1 MNNFRGTGVAMV
13 TPFLADGSVD
23 YVGLKRLINY
33 LIAGGVDY
41 LVSLGTTG
49 ETATLTKEEKH
60 KVWAFTAEVTEN
72 RVPLVAG
79 IGGNNT
85 GQLQADLKSFEHQGY
100 SAVLSV
106 SPYYNKPS
114 QEGIYQHYKA
124 LSESSPLPIILY
136 NVPGRTGSNMSPE
149 TTCRLAHD
157 FKNIIGTKEAS
168 GSFDQFNQIM
178 RDKPAD
184 FLLISGDD
192 PIALPMLSIGAVGVI
207 SVLGNAYPQA
217 LSQMINLGLKG
228 DYQKALSL
236 HLNLLEITRLLFVEG
251 NPVGIKSALSNLDI
265 CEAHL
270 RLPLITPSADLN
282 KQIKAEMERLKSLLS

>member
-1 MNNFRGTGVAMV
+1 MLKENLTNALSKQFNFELYSAYIYLAMS
-13 TPFLADGSVD
+13 A
-23 YVGLKRLINY
+23 YCARNGLKGFANWLNVQ
-33 LIAGGVDY
+33 AQ
-41 LVSLGTTG
+41 
-49 ETATLTKEEKH
+49 EELAH
-60 KVWAFTAEVTEN
+60 AMHMYEYILERGASPV
-72 RVPLVAG
+72 
-79 IGGNNT
+79 
-85 GQLQADLKSFEHQGY
+85 FED
-100 SAVLSV
+100 VKK
-106 SPYYNKPS
+106 SPY
-114 QEGIYQHYKA
+114 
-124 LSESSPLPIILY
+124 
-136 NVPGRTGSNMSPE
+136 
-149 TTCRLAHD
+149 D